1 MLRDLMY
8 QDRVNRDYG
17 ITVPYEAPQAPTPVP
32 QPLAATEQLPPVE
45 DFLPEFEV
53 HAPETGEATQT
64 AHIGQP
70 ALEIWA
76 LESQRIREGKDV
88 PAIHRH
94 SNAALR
100 EQVREVRCP
109 SCGLEFAVDSKT

>member
-1 MLRDLMY
+1 MY

-32 QPLAATEQLPPVE
+32 QPLPATEPLPPVE

-53 HAPETGEATQT
+53 REPETTHTIRG
-64 AHIGQP
+64 GQP
-70 ALEIWA
+70 ALEVWA
-76 LESQRIREGKDV
+76 LETQQKREGLDV
-88 PAIHRH
+88 AVIHRH
-94 SNAALR
+94 SNMALR

-109 SCGLEFAVDSKT
+109 SCGLEFAVDSTT